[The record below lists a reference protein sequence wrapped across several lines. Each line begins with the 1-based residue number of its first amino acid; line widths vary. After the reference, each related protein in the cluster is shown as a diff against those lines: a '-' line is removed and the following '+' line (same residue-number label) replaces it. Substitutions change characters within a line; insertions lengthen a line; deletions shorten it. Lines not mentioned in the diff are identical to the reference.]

1 MNNKFVK
8 KNLFMIIFMAVA
20 MIAVIALLVM
30 VSMEHKSM
38 KEYDSRKKSLLKKIN
53 QIFNQRYY
61 PVKVNV
67 SRIKRDIEGYEKEAK
82 KIQRKFGHPYEA
94 ALKRF
99 VEVLGVSLKE
109 FKAKFGEFWDS
120 QKGATTRDL
129 IYRRYKKRKFS
140 EDFPKHKSNWNE
152 AMNAFMYEAQKMTIE
167 DIDVS
172 NVDGIFLAAMGKGR
186 RFSDSSLRCQAFMK
200 RMRIK
205 MLEYFNKKKVGCEA
219 VSNFSFDHNRL
230 PPEGDI
236 EVIARAWEIVADLTK
251 RIADSKTDPKTD
263 ILDLVKFSK
272 RSLDGAKDGN
282 YISYRFNFTVIADI
296 NTLRRLIKSL
306 YDAYEVNRIYAIR
319 DVKLFRIVDRVNE
332 IITESERIKEDSE
345 YDMDSNTDKDRDK
358 APDKLRGRAT
368 PFAAGNTLK
377 QSAKK
382 TKLKKTF
389 NEKRQV
395 LSPKDPGYG
404 KIIIGDNNIIRAEF
418 EVDYIIYNSPN
429 M

>member
-1 MNNKFVK
+1 
-8 KNLFMIIFMAVA
+8 
-20 MIAVIALLVM
+20 
-30 VSMEHKSM
+30 
-38 KEYDSRKKSLLKKIN
+38 
-53 QIFNQRYY
+53 
-61 PVKVNV
+61 
-67 SRIKRDIEGYEKEAK
+67 
-82 KIQRKFGHPYEA
+82 
-94 ALKRF
+94 
-99 VEVLGVSLKE
+99 
-109 FKAKFGEFWDS
+109 
-120 QKGATTRDL
+120 
-129 IYRRYKKRKFS
+129 
-140 EDFPKHKSNWNE
+140 
-152 AMNAFMYEAQKMTIE
+152 MTIE